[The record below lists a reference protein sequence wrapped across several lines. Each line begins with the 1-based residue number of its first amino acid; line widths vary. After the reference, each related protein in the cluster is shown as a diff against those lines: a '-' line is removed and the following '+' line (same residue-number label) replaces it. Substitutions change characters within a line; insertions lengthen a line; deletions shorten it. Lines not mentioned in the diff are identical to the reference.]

1 MIGKIQRTGV
11 KREFMAIIEP
21 IQSKLE
27 LKVLDDEQ
35 MDQIKSATLHVL
47 EHVGVRFPSEKALDK
62 FAEHG
67 AIVDGD
73 TQVVKL
79 PVDFVLTAMSQ
90 APRSYMLSGRAEGTD
105 LMLGSGNSYFATD
118 GCGVETIDS
127 DTGEQRPSC
136 KEDVARM
143 ARVSDYLSSIA
154 FYWPMVSAQDYG
166 RLAPLHEL
174 DASYNNMVKHVQ
186 TETAM
191 GCELAEYAVEIARV
205 IAGNEDELRR
215 RPPLSSLI
223 CTIAPL
229 SQDKEGIEAAMVY
242 AASGIPVGFMGMPT
256 MGSTAPAVPG
266 GALTIGN
273 AEAVS
278 AMVLMQLVNPG
289 APVFQS
295 LLVSGMDPQS
305 AQYLVTLPE
314 KYLCNAAAVQ
324 MAHDWGVP
332 ALGGTFG
339 LNHKEPAT
347 WQLGRDS
354 VYTALICALAG
365 TDITIGLGML
375 DASTLLVPEQ
385 IIFDDEIYHN
395 HRILTQGLDIN
406 PEGIALD
413 VIEAVG
419 PGGHFLSQKHTRSH
433 IRDIWIPELTHPRPS
448 TNGNLDGD
456 IRQRAR
462 AKFDKILATHEPQPL
477 EEASIYEINSIL
489 SIAEQQ
495 FGR

>member
-1 MIGKIQRTGV
+1 
-11 KREFMAIIEP
+11 MANIEP
-21 IQSKLE
+21 IQSKLT
-27 LKVLDDEQ
+27 LNVLDNQ
-35 MDQIKSATLHVL
+35 QLDQIKSATLHVL
-47 EHVGVRFPSEKALDK
+47 ENVGVRFPSEKALHK

-67 AIVDGD
+67 AQVDGD
-73 TQVVKL
+73 SQVVKM
-79 PVDFVLTAMSQ
+79 PADFVLTAMNQ
-90 APRSYMLSGRAEGTD
+90 APRSYVLSGRAEDTD
-105 LMLGSGNSYFATD
+105 LYLGSGKSYFATD
-118 GCGVETIDS
+118 GCGVETIDFES
-127 DTGEQRPSC
+127 GEQRPSC

-143 ARVSDYLSSIA
+143 ALVSDFLTSIA

-174 DASYNNMVKHVQ
+174 DAAYNNTVKHIQ
-186 TETAM
+186 TETVM
-191 GCELAEYAVEIARV
+191 GAELAAYAVEIAGV
-205 IAGNEDELRR
+205 IAGSQEGLQVN
-215 RPPLSSLI
+215 PPLSSLI

-229 SQDKEGIEAAMVY
+229 SQDKEGIEAAMVF
-242 AASGIPVGFMGMPT
+242 AEAGIPVGFMGMPT

-289 APVFQS
+289 TPVFQS

-305 AQYLVTLPE
+305 AEYLVTLPQ

-339 LNHKEPAT
+339 LSHAEPAT

-354 VYTALICALAG
+354 VYTALLCALAG

-385 IIFDDEIYHN
+385 IIFDDEVYHN
-395 HRILTQGLDIN
+395 HRILTQGLDTG
-406 PEGIALD
+406 EQDIALD

-433 IRDIWIPELTHPRPS
+433 MRDIWIPDLTHPRTAANEEP
-448 TNGNLDGD
+448 TGD

-462 AKFDKILATHEPQPL
+462 NKIDKILNEHKPKPL
-477 EEASIYEINSIL
+477 EEAAKNEINSIL
-489 SIAEQQ
+489 KNADKAL
-495 FGR
+495 GR

>member
-1 MIGKIQRTGV
+1 MP
-11 KREFMAIIEP
+11 IIEP
-21 IQSKLE
+21 IRSKID
-27 LKVLDDEQ
+27 LKVLSSEQ
-35 MDQIKSATLHVL
+35 LAQIKAATLHVL
-47 EHVGVRFPSEKALDK
+47 ENVGVRFPSGKALDK

-79 PVDFVLTAMSQ
+79 RADFVLDAMSR
-90 APRSYMLSGRAEGTD
+90 APRSYVLSGRVDGTD
-105 LMLGSGNSYFATD
+105 LNLGSGNSYFATD
-118 GCGVETIDS
+118 GCGVETIDF

-143 ARVSDYLSSIA
+143 ARVADHLTSIA

-166 RLAPLHEL
+166 RVAPLHEL
-174 DASYNNMVKHVQ
+174 DATYNNMVKHVQ
-186 TETAM
+186 TETVM
-191 GCELAEYAVEIARV
+191 GADLAEYAVEIARV
-205 IAGNEDELRR
+205 IAGSEIEFQQ
-215 RPPLSSLI
+215 RPPLSSLV

-229 SQDKEGIEAAMVY
+229 SQDKEGIEAAMVF
-242 AASGIPVGFMGMPT
+242 AESGIPVGFMGMPT

-289 APVFQS
+289 TPVFQS

-305 AQYLVTLPE
+305 AEYLVTLPE

-339 LNHKEPAT
+339 LSHSEPAT

-354 VYTALICALAG
+354 VYTALMCAMAG

-375 DASTLLVPEQ
+375 NASMLLVPEQ

-395 HRILTQGLDIN
+395 HRILTQGLDTD
-406 PEGIALD
+406 PAGIALD

-419 PGGHFLSQKHTRSH
+419 PGGHFLSQKHTRAH
-433 IRDIWIPELTHPRPS
+433 MREIWIPELTHPR
-448 TNGNLDGD
+448 LVADGTPEVD
-456 IRQRAR
+456 IRKRAR
-462 AKFDKILATHEPQPL
+462 AKFDKILAEHEPQPL
-477 EEASIYEINSIL
+477 EEAAKDEINLIL
-489 SIAEQQ
+489 KKAEEQL
-495 FGR
+495 GR

>member
-1 MIGKIQRTGV
+1 MP
-11 KREFMAIIEP
+11 IIEP
-21 IQSKLE
+21 IQSKFD
-27 LKVLDDEQ
+27 LKVLNSEQ
-35 MDQIKSATLHVL
+35 LAQIKAATLHVL
-47 EHVGVRFPSEKALDK
+47 ENVGVRFPSEKALNK

-73 TQVVKL
+73 SQVVKL
-79 PVDFVLTAMSQ
+79 RADFVLEAMSQ
-90 APRSYMLSGRAEGTD
+90 APRSYVLSGRTPGTD
-105 LMLGSGNSYFATD
+105 LNLGSGNSYFATD
-118 GCGVETIDS
+118 GCGVETIDFES
-127 DTGEQRPSC
+127 GEPRPSC
-136 KEDVARM
+136 KDDVARM
-143 ARVSDYLSSIA
+143 ARVADYLSSIA

-174 DASYNNMVKHVQ
+174 DATYNNLAKHVQ
-186 TETAM
+186 TETVM
-191 GCELAEYAVEIARV
+191 GADLAEYAVEIASV
-205 IAGNEDELRR
+205 IAGSEEELQQK
-215 RPPLSSLI
+215 PPLSSLV

-229 SQDKEGIEAAMVY
+229 SQDKEGIEAAMVF
-242 AASGIPVGFMGMPT
+242 AESGIPVGFMGMPT

-305 AQYLVTLPE
+305 AEYLVTLPE

-339 LNHKEPAT
+339 LSHSEPAT

-354 VYTALICALAG
+354 VYTALMCAMAG

-375 DASTLLVPEQ
+375 NASMLLVPEQ

-395 HRILTQGLDIN
+395 HRILTQGLDTS
-406 PEGIALD
+406 PAGIALD

-433 IRDIWIPELTHPRPS
+433 MREIWIPDLTHPR
-448 TNGNLDGD
+448 LAIDGTQEVD
-456 IRQRAR
+456 IRKRAR
-462 AKFDKILATHEPQPL
+462 AKFDKILAEHEPQPL
-477 EEASIYEINSIL
+477 EEAAKDEINLIL
-489 SIAEQQ
+489 KKAEGQL
-495 FGR
+495 GR

>member
-1 MIGKIQRTGV
+1 MAAIQ
-11 KREFMAIIEP
+11 P
-21 IQSKLE
+21 IQSKLDFN
-27 LKVLDDEQ
+27 VLNSEQ
-35 MDQIKSATLHVL
+35 LAQIKSATLHVL
-47 EHVGVRFPSEKALDK
+47 ENIGVRFPSEKALNK

-67 AIVDGD
+67 TNVDRD
-73 TQVVKL
+73 SQVVKL
-79 PVDFVLTAMSQ
+79 PADFVLAAMSK
-90 APRSYMLSGRAEGTD
+90 APRSYVLAGRADGTD
-105 LMLGSGNSYFATD
+105 LNLGRGYSYFATD
-118 GCGVETIDS
+118 GCGVETIDFE
-127 DTGEQRPSC
+127 TGDQRPSC

-143 ARVSDYLSSIA
+143 ARVADYLSSIA

-174 DASYNNMVKHVQ
+174 DASFNNMVKHVQ
-186 TETAM
+186 TETVM
-191 GCELAEYAVEIARV
+191 GAELAEYAVEIARV
-205 IAGNEDELRR
+205 IAGSEEGLQQK
-215 RPPLSSLI
+215 PPLSSLI

-229 SQDKEGIEAAMVY
+229 SQDKEGIEAAMVF

-305 AQYLVTLPE
+305 AEYLVTLPE

-339 LNHKEPAT
+339 LNHTESAT

-354 VYTALICALAG
+354 VYTALLCALAG

-375 DASTLLVPEQ
+375 NASTLLVPEQ

-395 HRILTQGLDIN
+395 HRVMALGLDTN
-406 PEGIALD
+406 TEGIAID

-419 PGGHFLSQKHTRSH
+419 PGGHFLSQKHTRAH
-433 IRDIWIPELTHPRPS
+433 MREIWIPDLTHPRPS
-448 TNGNLDGD
+448 NNGSQDGD

-462 AKFDKILATHEPQPL
+462 AKFDKILAEHEPPPL
-477 EEASIYEINSIL
+477 EEAAQYEIKSIL
-489 SIAEQQ
+489 RKAEEQI
-495 FGR
+495 GR